1 MIKVLNNFSKYTR
14 EFKYNLKL
22 AFPVMIGMLGHTFV
36 QFIDNIMVGQ
46 LGTAELAAISP
57 GNSFVFIAMSIGIGF
72 SSAITP
78 LVAEAYGAK
87 NEDDVSRI
95 FEHSFLICLILG
107 IVLFLSVFLNR
118 NLLYSMNQPLEVVEL
133 ASPYLFWVSMS
144 LITIVTFQSFRQFA
158 DGLSFT
164 RAAMYS
170 TLVGNAINVILNF
183 FLIFGFWIF
192 PKLGVEGAAIGT
204 LISRICMLTF
214 IIFYLK
220 LHKKLSKYIKKFFPI
235 KVEIKRVKKILYLGL
250 PSALHSLFEVA
261 FFVSAVWMSG
271 FIGKNSQAA
280 NQIALNLSSMT
291 YMVALGV
298 GVAAMIRVGNQRGMM
313 NFKKLR
319 EVALSTLL
327 LIIIIDIFFCF
338 IFLTFNDSLPL
349 LYLDSSDSSG
359 FNDVSEVLKIA
370 SNLLIV
376 AGVFQLFDGIQ
387 AVVLGSLRGMQD
399 VIKPAI
405 IIFFSYGILG
415 FPISYTLGF
424 YTSLG
429 MVGIWIGLLSGLFF
443 SSLFL
448 FLRFNYLSKKII
460 TLNDRRNIKT
470 RFSIVFISK

>member
-1 MIKVLNNFSKYTR
+1 MIKVLNDFSKYTR

-46 LGTAELAAISP
+46 LGTAELAAISL

-78 LVAEAYGAK
+78 LVAEADGAK

-118 NLLYSMNQPLEVVEL
+118 NLLYSMNQPIEVVEL

-220 LHKKLSKYIKKFFPI
+220 LHKKLSKYIKKFFPS

-349 LYLDSSDSSG
+349 LYLDSSDPSG
-359 FNDVSEVLKIA
+359 FNDVNEVIKIA

-460 TLNDRRNIKT
+460 TLND
-470 RFSIVFISK
+470 

>member
-1 MIKVLNNFSKYTR
+1 MTKVLNGFSKYTR

-46 LGTAELAAISP
+46 LGTAELAAISL

-72 SSAITP
+72 STAITP
-78 LVAEAYGAK
+78 LIAEADGAK
-87 NEDDVSRI
+87 KENDVSRI

-107 IVLFLSVFLNR
+107 LVLFLLVFLNR

-220 LHKKLSKYIKKFFPI
+220 IHKKLSKYIKKFFPS

-250 PSALHSLFEVA
+250 PSALHSFFEVA

-271 FIGKNSQAA
+271 LLGKNSQAA

-319 EVALSTLL
+319 EVALSTLF
-327 LIIIIDIFFCF
+327 LIIVIDVFFCL

-349 LYLDSSDSSG
+349 LYLDPLDPSS
-359 FNDVSEVLKIA
+359 FADVSEVLSIA

-387 AVVLGSLRGMQD
+387 AVVLGALRGMQD
-399 VIKPAI
+399 VNKPAI

-415 FPISYTLGF
+415 FPISYFLGF
-424 YTSLG
+424 HTPLE
-429 MVGIWIGLLSGLFF
+429 MVGIWIGLLSGLLF

-460 TLNDRRNIKT
+460 ALND
-470 RFSIVFISK
+470 

>member
-1 MIKVLNNFSKYTR
+1 
-14 EFKYNLKL
+14 
-22 AFPVMIGMLGHTFV
+22 MIGMLGHTFV
-36 QFIDNIMVGQ
+36 QFVDNIMVGQ
-46 LGTAELAAISP
+46 LGTAELAAISL
-57 GNSFVFIAMSIGIGF
+57 GNSFVFIGMSIGIGF
-72 SSAITP
+72 SQAITP
-78 LVAEAYGAK
+78 LIAEADGAK
-87 NEDDVSRI
+87 KDKDISGI
-95 FEHSFLICLILG
+95 FEHSFLICIILG
-107 IVLFLSVFLNR
+107 LVLFLLVFLNR
-118 NLLYSMNQPLEVVEL
+118 NLLYSMNQPIEVVEL
-133 ASPYLFWVSMS
+133 ASPYLFWVSFS
-144 LITIVTFQSFRQFA
+144 LISIVTFQSFRQFA

-170 TLVGNAINVILNF
+170 TLVGNIINVILNF
-183 FLIFGFWIF
+183 VLIFGFWIF

-204 LISRICMLTF
+204 LISRLCMLTF

-220 LHKKLSKYIKKFFPI
+220 LHKKLSKYIIRFFPT

-250 PSALHSLFEVA
+250 PSALHSFFEVA
-261 FFVSAVWMSG
+261 FFISAVWMSG

-319 EVALSTLL
+319 EVAISTLL
-327 LIIIIDIFFCF
+327 LIIIIDIFFCLV
-338 IFLTFNDSLPL
+338 FLIFNDLLPL
-349 LYLDSSDSSG
+349 LYLDPSDPSNL
-359 FNDVSEVLKIA
+359 NDVNEVLSIA
-370 SNLLIV
+370 SKLLIV

-387 AVVLGSLRGMQD
+387 AVVLGALRGMQD
-399 VIKPAI
+399 VNKPAI

-415 FPISYTLGF
+415 FPISYFLGF
-424 YTSLG
+424 HTSLA

-460 TLNDRRNIKT
+460 SIND
-470 RFSIVFISK
+470 

>member
-1 MIKVLNNFSKYTR
+1 MIKVLNDFSKYTR

-46 LGTAELAAISP
+46 LGTAELAAISL

-78 LVAEAYGAK
+78 LVAEADGAK
-87 NEDDVSRI
+87 KEDDVSRI

-107 IVLFLSVFLNR
+107 LVLFLSVFLNR
-118 NLLYSMNQPLEVVEL
+118 NLLYSMNQPIEVVEL

-220 LHKKLSKYIKKFFPI
+220 LHKKLSKYIKKFFPS

-349 LYLDSSDSSG
+349 LYLDSSDPSG

-460 TLNDRRNIKT
+460 TLND
-470 RFSIVFISK
+470 

>member
-1 MIKVLNNFSKYTR
+1 MIKVLNDFSKYTR

-46 LGTAELAAISP
+46 LGTAELAAISL

-78 LVAEAYGAK
+78 LVAEADGAK
-87 NEDDVSRI
+87 KEDDVSRI

-118 NLLYSMNQPLEVVEL
+118 NLLYSMNQPIEVVEL

-220 LHKKLSKYIKKFFPI
+220 LHKKLSKYIKKFFPS

-327 LIIIIDIFFCF
+327 LIIIIDIFFCL

-349 LYLDSSDSSG
+349 LYLDPSNPSS
-359 FNDVSEVLKIA
+359 FTDVSEVLKIA
-370 SNLLIV
+370 SNLLII

-387 AVVLGSLRGMQD
+387 AVVLGALRGMQD
-399 VIKPAI
+399 VTKPAI

-424 YTSLG
+424 YTSLE

-460 TLNDRRNIKT
+460 ALND
-470 RFSIVFISK
+470 

>member
-1 MIKVLNNFSKYTR
+1 MIKVLNDFSKYTR

-46 LGTAELAAISP
+46 LGTAELAAISL

-78 LVAEAYGAK
+78 LVAEADGAK
-87 NEDDVSRI
+87 KEDDVSRI

-118 NLLYSMNQPLEVVEL
+118 NLLYSMNQPIEVVEL

-220 LHKKLSKYIKKFFPI
+220 LHKKLSKYIKKFFPSKI
-235 KVEIKRVKKILYLGL
+235 EIKRVKKILYLGL

-298 GVAAMIRVGNQRGMM
+298 GGAAMIRVGNQRGMM

-349 LYLDSSDSSG
+349 LYLDSSDPSG

-460 TLNDRRNIKT
+460 TLND
-470 RFSIVFISK
+470 

>member
-1 MIKVLNNFSKYTR
+1 MTKVIINFSKYTR

-36 QFIDNIMVGQ
+36 QFIDNVMVGQ
-46 LGTAELAAISP
+46 LGTAELAAISL

-72 SSAITP
+72 SQAITP
-78 LVAEAYGAK
+78 LIAEADGAK
-87 NEDDVSRI
+87 KDNDISRI
-95 FEHSFLICLILG
+95 FEHSFMICLTLG
-107 IVLFLSVFLNR
+107 IVLFLSVFLNK
-118 NLLYSMNQPLEVVEL
+118 NLIYSINQPLEVVEL

-170 TLVGNAINVILNF
+170 TLVGNAINIILNY

-204 LISRICMLTF
+204 LVSRICMLTF

-220 LHKKLSKYIKKFFPI
+220 LHKKLKNYIKRFFPTKI
-235 KVEIKRVKKILYLGL
+235 EINRVKKILYLGF
-250 PSALHSLFEVA
+250 PSALHSFFEVA
-261 FFVSAVWMSG
+261 FFISAIWMSG

-291 YMVALGV
+291 YMIALGV

-313 NFKKLR
+313 NFEKLR
-319 EVALSTLL
+319 EVALSTLS
-327 LIIIIDIFFCF
+327 LIIIIDIFFCL
-338 IFLTFNDSLPL
+338 IFLLFNDYLPL
-349 LYLDSSDSSG
+349 LYLDPSVPANLSDV
-359 FNDVSEVLKIA
+359 NDVLSIA
-370 SNLLIV
+370 SKLLIV

-387 AVVLGSLRGMQD
+387 AVVLGALRGMQD
-399 VIKPAI
+399 VNKPAA
-405 IIFFSYGILG
+405 IIFLSYGLIG
-415 FPISYTLGF
+415 FPISYYLGF
-424 YTSLG
+424 YTSLST
-429 MVGIWIGLLSGLFF
+429 VGIWIGLLSGLF
-443 SSLFL
+443 SSALFL

-460 TLNDRRNIKT
+460 ALND
-470 RFSIVFISK
+470 

>member
-1 MIKVLNNFSKYTR
+1 MIKVLNDFSKYTR

-46 LGTAELAAISP
+46 LGTAELAAISL

-72 SSAITP
+72 SSAITR
-78 LVAEAYGAK
+78 LVAEADGAK
-87 NEDDVSRI
+87 KEDDVSRI

-107 IVLFLSVFLNR
+107 LVLFLSVFLNR
-118 NLLYSMNQPLEVVEL
+118 NLLYSMNQPIEVVEL

-220 LHKKLSKYIKKFFPI
+220 LHKKLSKYIKKFFPS

-349 LYLDSSDSSG
+349 LYLDSSDPSG

-460 TLNDRRNIKT
+460 TLND
-470 RFSIVFISK
+470 

>member
-1 MIKVLNNFSKYTR
+1 MIKVLNDFSKYTR

-46 LGTAELAAISP
+46 LGTAELAAISL

-78 LVAEAYGAK
+78 LVAEADGAK
-87 NEDDVSRI
+87 KEEDVSRI

-118 NLLYSMNQPLEVVEL
+118 NLLYSMNQPIEVVEL

-220 LHKKLSKYIKKFFPI
+220 LHKKLSKYIKKFFPSKI
-235 KVEIKRVKKILYLGL
+235 EIKRVKKILYLGL

-349 LYLDSSDSSG
+349 LYLDSSDPSG

-424 YTSLG
+424 YSSLG

-460 TLNDRRNIKT
+460 ALND
-470 RFSIVFISK
+470 